1 VIEFDLEARAGG
13 FRLVAQGAIESGIV
27 GLFGPS
33 GAGKST
39 LLHALAGLIPI
50 ERGRIVLDGR
60 VLADA
65 QTGVHVP
72 PEARRVGVVFQD
84 GRLFPH
90 LGVEGNLRFGARA
103 AAAARAGAPAFAE
116 VPAFDDVISAL
127 DLAPLLGRAVPGLS
141 GGERQRVA
149 LGRALLAAPRVLL
162 LDEPLAAIDRARRG
176 AILPYLRRLPT
187 RFGIP
192 LLHVTHDLAELLSL
206 TEKLILLERGAVR
219 GAGSYRDLALRPEW
233 LGPGSPLG
241 RVNVLRG
248 TVLSAEGTTCRV
260 RIAGEEGSP
269 EKAQPVELAAVGSGL
284 AAGDEVTL
292 AIGAEEI
299 ALAAGEIGATSI
311 QNRLPARVARRSD
324 RDGATVVELRL
335 AGGASGAPALLAEI
349 TTRAAEHLALA
360 EGKPVT
366 ALLKASAVRAMPGKS
381 ESE

>member
-1 VIEFDLEARAGG
+1 VIEFDLEARAGT
-13 FRLVAQGAIESGIV
+13 FRIAARGAVESGIV

-50 ERGRIVLDGR
+50 EKGTVHLDGR

-65 QTGVHVP
+65 AARIHLP

-103 AAAARAGAPAFAE
+103 AAGAGAGAPAFAE
-116 VPAFDDVISAL
+116 VVGAL
-127 DLAPLLGRAVPGLS
+127 DLGPLLGRAVAGLS

-162 LDEPLAAIDRARRG
+162 LDEPLASIDRARRG
-176 AILPYLRRLPT
+176 AILPYLRRLPG

-192 LLHVTHDLAELLSL
+192 LLHVSHDLAEMLSL
-206 TEKLILLERGAVR
+206 TDRLILLDRVSGDRGEVQ

-233 LGPGSPLG
+233 LGPESPLG
-241 RVNVLRG
+241 RVNVLAG
-248 TVLSAEGTTCRV
+248 EIAAVEGSTCRV
-260 RIAGEEGSP
+260 RIGGID
-269 EKAQPVELAAVGSGL
+269 LAAVGSGL
-284 AAGDEVTL
+284 SVGEAVTVT
-292 AIGAEEI
+292 IGAEEI

-311 QNRLPARVARRSD
+311 QNRLSARVLRRTD
-324 RDGATVVELRL
+324 REGATVVELRIAATAA
-335 AGGASGAPALLAEI
+335 AGPAIDLLVEV
-349 TTRAAEHLALA
+349 TTRAADQLALA
-360 EGKPVT
+360 DGRPVT
-366 ALLKASAVRAMPGKS
+366 ALLKASAVRIRGAT
-381 ESE
+381 